1 MSRKEEITKKVEEA
15 LESFAGVQQAEPAPF
30 FYTRVR
36 SRLEK
41 STVGSWESFGAFI
54 TRPVVAFTSIL
65 LVILLNAAVIYT
77 QRSNSTFSI
86 SKADQ
91 VTEDDYSAVVA
102 VSYNYENQGQ

>member
-1 MSRKEEITKKVEEA
+1 MNRKEEIANKIEET

-41 STVGSWESFGAFI
+41 NALGWWESFGAFI

-65 LVILLNAAVIYT
+65 LVVLLNAAVIYT
-77 QRSNSTFSI
+77 QRSNSGISI
-86 SKADQ
+86 TKTEQ